1 MLCYPSCAILD
12 LSGRFYLWLEAA
24 SEHIWCFQFMMHI
37 WLIGTGWFV
46 FKGFQGSAHTH
57 THTHTQ
63 RTHTHTYYTQ
73 THIHRGRCFGPD
85 GRHLLYHLACCWCSA
100 ACAPIILS
108 ALKAGERQMCLGGC
122 PRLQMCRCGA
132 LCLLP
137 FFWATRDACATSTS
151 SSSSLGQSR
160 PTAGKA

>member
-1 MLCYPSCAILD
+1 M
-12 LSGRFYLWLEAA
+12 SGRFYPWLEAA

-37 WLIGTGWFV
+37 WLIGSGWFV
-46 FKGFQGSAHTH
+46 FEGWVAHIHNHTH
-57 THTHTQ
+57 TRTHKEHTYTYTHTD
-63 RTHTHTYYTQ
+63 

-122 PRLQMCRCGA
+122 PRLQMCRCADVG
-132 LCLLP
+132 LCAFSL
-137 FFWATRDACATSTS
+137 FFGPRVMPVPH
-151 SSSSLGQSR
+151 QHHHH
-160 PTAGKA
+160 PH